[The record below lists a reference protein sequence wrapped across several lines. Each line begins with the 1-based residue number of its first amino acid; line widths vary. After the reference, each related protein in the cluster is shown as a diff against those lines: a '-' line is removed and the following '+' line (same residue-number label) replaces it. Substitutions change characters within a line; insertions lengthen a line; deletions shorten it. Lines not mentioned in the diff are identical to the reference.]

1 MYNKYYSRLGLDS
14 NATIEEVKRE
24 YKKLAL
30 KYHPDKNKTKEGQDK
45 FKEISEAYQKI
56 LKGEAID
63 VKEYLNNMRERNSI
77 NNIEILRNLYSNM
90 KVSEMSNINF
100 SPLPSQTTFTSKT
113 IQIINGKII
122 EKTTEKKNGV
132 TRTKTI
138 VREC

>member
-63 VKEYLNNMRERNSI
+63 VREYLNNMRERNSI

>member
-1 MYNKYYSRLGLDS
+1 MR
-14 NATIEEVKRE
+14 
-24 YKKLAL
+24 
-30 KYHPDKNKTKEGQDK
+30 
-45 FKEISEAYQKI
+45 
-56 LKGEAID
+56 
-63 VKEYLNNMRERNSI
+63 EYLNNMRERNSI

>member
-30 KYHPDKNKTKEGQDK
+30 KYHPDKNKTKEGQEK

-63 VKEYLNNMRERNSI
+63 MREYLENINKQNRL

-90 KVSEMSNINF
+90 KVSEMSNINL

-113 IQIINGKII
+113 VQIINGKMI

-132 TRTKTI
+132 TRTRTI